1 MKRDTPVPFTLRYRQ
16 EGKIKNENGFDS
28 YKTLEERIKELK
40 LSDYTLVCEEA
51 N

>member
-1 MKRDTPVPFTLRYRQ
+1 MKREAPLPFTLQYRDN
-16 EGKIKNENGFDS
+16 GKVLSENGFDS

-51 N
+51 R